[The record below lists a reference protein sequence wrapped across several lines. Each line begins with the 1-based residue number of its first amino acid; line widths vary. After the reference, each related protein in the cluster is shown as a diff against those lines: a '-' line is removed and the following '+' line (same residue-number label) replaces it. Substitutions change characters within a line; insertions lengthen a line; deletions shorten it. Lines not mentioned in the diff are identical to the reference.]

1 MSLGITTA
9 EPKTQSPVPVEH
21 RPAAQPVT
29 QVSRRGRRPSAMDT
43 VAGRALLQVLAVAAV
58 FGAWQIAASAGWVS
72 EFLVGAPVGI
82 GRTFIGSL
90 RDGSLPYDTWITLYE
105 AILGFVIG
113 TVIGSAVGLS
123 LWYSVFLARL
133 TEPFIVALNS
143 VPKIALAPIVIL
155 WFGTGLVSKVALA
168 VSMTALVAL
177 IAAYQGAKD
186 ADGDLQSLMVSMG
199 ANKRQVFFGVVV
211 PSTVPVIISTFRINI
226 GFGLVGAVVGE
237 FMSSK
242 RGLGHLIYEASGL
255 YDLNTVWMGLF
266 VLMAV
271 GFVLYHA
278 IDWIERRLLPWKLD
292 SGRQQVQI

>member
-1 MSLGITTA
+1 MSI
-9 EPKTQSPVPVEH
+9 VH
-21 RPAAQPVT
+21 PAKATSIPRARKRQ
-29 QVSRRGRRPSAMDT
+29 RPSVLDT
-43 VAGRALLQVLAVAAV
+43 TLGRGILQLLTVVGV
-58 FGAWQIAASAGWVS
+58 FVAWQLAASAGWVS
-72 EFLVGAPVGI
+72 AFLVGAPLGI
-82 GRTFIGSL
+82 GKTFIAGV
-90 RDGSLPYDTWITLYE
+90 RDGSLFYDTWITVYE
-105 AILGFVIG
+105 ATLGFVIG
-113 TVIGSAVGLS
+113 TIIGSIVGLM
-123 LWYSVFLARL
+123 LWTSIFLARL

-168 VSMTALVAL
+168 VSSTALVAL

-186 ADGDLQSLMVSMG
+186 ADPDLQALMISMG

-237 FMSSK
+237 FISSK

-278 IDWIERRLLPWKLD
+278 IDALERRLLPWKLD
-292 SGRQQVQI
+292 GGRQQVGI